1 MDTNSMIFRLKERL
15 TIAIAICTLSAC
27 GGGNSSNMQKDVPT
41 SAHQTALNSK
51 DKAKVEFNYQKL
63 IDDLVSDEIH
73 GIILH
78 VSTPNR
84 TFTGSSGTANL
95 TTQATLQPDAV
106 YHLASTGKVFT
117 ALLAVQLHQAGIL
130 DLDATIDTWLS
141 PEIIEQIEYGTE
153 ITLRQLLNHSSG
165 VYNYSDPRSN
175 DAYVEFVLAN
185 YDKGITNQDFVQF
198 ALGQPAYF
206 KPGKGAEYS
215 NSNYAL
221 AGMILDSVLGH
232 PNAHA
237 MRDQI
242 IDRLELGNTFSV
254 GIENQFGEITP
265 GYEKQNGEYINTW
278 PILSHVTSAS
288 TPVASTVTELSTL
301 MDNIFNNEQWLSSQ
315 AREDLI
321 GDKSRVSVS
330 PGLEYVLGL
339 WKEDMQGYTV
349 YHHNGGNHGYVS
361 NNLYI
366 PELNTSVV
374 YFLNCGLNDKCLD
387 AFQTIER
394 AVMESILARPKV

>member
-1 MDTNSMIFRLKERL
+1 MICRLRESF
-15 TIAIAICTLSAC
+15 TIAIAIFSLSAC
-27 GGGNSSNMQKDVPT
+27 GGDNSSNTQRNVSIP
-41 SAHQTALNSK
+41 AQQPALNSAHK
-51 DKAKVEFNYQKL
+51 VEVEFNYQKL
-63 IDDLVSDEIH
+63 IDDLVSDQVH

-95 TTQATLQPDAV
+95 TTQAPLQPDAV

-117 ALLAVQLHQAGIL
+117 ALLAVQLHQAGLL

-141 PEIIEQIEYGTE
+141 PGIIEQIEHGTE

-165 VYNYSDPRSN
+165 IYNYSDPRSN

-185 YDKGITNQDFVQF
+185 YKKGITNQDLVQF

-206 KPGKGAEYS
+206 KPGSGAEYS

-221 AGMILDSVLGH
+221 AGIILDRVLGH

-237 MRDQI
+237 MRDLI
-242 IDRLELGNTFSV
+242 IDRLELVNTFSV
-254 GIENQFGEITP
+254 GIENQFAEITP

-278 PILSHVTSAS
+278 PILSHVTSSA
-288 TPVASTVTELSTL
+288 TPIASTVTELSLL
-301 MDNIFNNEQWLSSQ
+301 MENIFNNEQWLSNQ
-315 AREDLI
+315 AREELI
-321 GDKSRVSVS
+321 GAKSRASVS

-339 WKEDMQGYTV
+339 WKEDIQGYTV

-394 AVMESILARPKV
+394 AVMESILVKLKV